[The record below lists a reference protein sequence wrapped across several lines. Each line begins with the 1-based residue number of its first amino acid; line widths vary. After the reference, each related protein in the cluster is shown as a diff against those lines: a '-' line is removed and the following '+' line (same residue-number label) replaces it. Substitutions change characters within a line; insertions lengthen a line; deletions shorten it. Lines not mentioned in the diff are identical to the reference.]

1 MSLTSQQAAA
11 SVSQFLWLTPS
22 QASTA
27 GPTGPTG
34 SSPTGPA
41 GPAGS
46 PTGEIGP
53 TGNNGTQG
61 IVGPQGPAGL
71 SVAGPTGIVG
81 VTGPTGAPGA
91 FGPTG
96 LQGPTGAAFQLV
108 DTVAS
113 IPLANNGTF
122 SKEYTFL
129 RPNGIYALVL
139 TCPATPLRNMYQEF
153 FIDGGS
159 ISFVQGNNIGEKD
172 SLQTSVNYIDTTNQV
187 TMYVDDTNTGYLIL
201 YNFSSNVLDTYTLR
215 TYLISSF

>member
-1 MSLTSQQAAA
+1 MSQQAAA
-11 SVSQFLWLTPS
+11 SVSQYFWLTPS

-34 SSPTGPA
+34 ASPTGPA

-71 SVAGPTGIVG
+71 SVAGPTGIGG

-108 DTVAS
+108 DTEAS
-113 IPLANNGTF
+113 IPLANNGTY
-122 SKEYTFL
+122 SKQYTFF
-129 RPNGIYALVL
+129 PTGIYALVL
-139 TCPATPLRNMYQEF
+139 TCPATPLRNMYQEV

-159 ISFVQGNNIGEKD
+159 MTFLQGNNIGEKD
-172 SLQTSVNYIDTTNQV
+172 SLQASVNYIDTTNQV

>member
-1 MSLTSQQAAA
+1 MSQQASA

-22 QASTA
+22 QTSTA

-71 SVAGPTGIVG
+71 SSVGATGPVG
-81 VTGPTGAPGA
+81 FTGPTGAPGS

-96 LQGPTGAAFQLV
+96 PAGVTGAAFALV

-113 IPLANNGTF
+113 IPLANNQNF
-122 SKEYTFL
+122 EKQYTLFP
-129 RPNGIYALVL
+129 RGIYALAL
-139 TCPATPLRNMYQEF
+139 DCSLSPLRNMYQEF
-153 FIDGGS
+153 FMDSGRMT
-159 ISFVQGNNIGEKD
+159 FLQGNNIGEQD
-172 SLQTSVNYIDTTNQV
+172 NLQTTVNYIDISNQV
-187 TMYVDDTNTGYLIL
+187 TMFVDNTNQVGYMTLN
-201 YNFSSNVLDTYTLR
+201 NFSSNVLDTYRLR
-215 TYLISSF
+215 TYRISSF

>member
-11 SVSQFLWLTPS
+11 SVSQYLWLTPS

-34 SSPTGPA
+34 ASPPGPA

-46 PTGEIGP
+46 PTGETGP

-71 SVAGPTGIVG
+71 SVAGPTGIGG
-81 VTGPTGAPGA
+81 VTGPTGARGA

-96 LQGPTGAAFQLV
+96 PAGPTGAAFLLV

-113 IPLANNGTF
+113 IPLPTNGTY
-122 SKEYTFL
+122 SKEYTFF
-129 RPNGIYALVL
+129 PAGIYALVL
-139 TCPATPLRNMYQEF
+139 TCAASPLRNMYQEMY
-153 FIDGGS
+153 IDGGS
-159 ISFVQGNNIGEKD
+159 ITFLQGNNIGEKD
-172 SLQTSVNYIDTTNQV
+172 SEQTSVNYINTTNQM
-187 TMYVDDTNTGYLIL
+187 TMYVDDTNTGYIIL
-201 YNFSSNVLDTYTLR
+201 YNFSSNVLDTYSLR